1 MVLVV
6 PMRRPIFEGMVN
18 EAWEELPA
26 RFKERLENV
35 AIGVE
40 DFADPQTL
48 RLAGVRHPSQLLG
61 FYHGIP
67 LTERTTNYNLVAPDR
82 ISIYQKPIEAQ
93 CQTEEELR
101 ALARRVVMHEIA
113 HYFGI
118 SDDRLHELGAY

>member
-1 MVLVV
+1 MV
-6 PMRRPIFEGMVN
+6 PMRRQIFDRIVN
-18 EAWEELPA
+18 DAWEELPA

-35 AIGVE
+35 VIGVE

-67 LTERTTNYNLVAPDR
+67 LTERTTNYNLVAPDTITLYR
-82 ISIYQKPIEAQ
+82 VPILQECSDPGQ
-93 CQTEEELR
+93 VWELV
-101 ALARRVVMHEIA
+101 RRVLRHEIA

-118 SDDRLHELGAY
+118 DDDRLEELGAY